1 MKISSKN
8 EFHTLVSSLRSLL
21 SENGVNIKTS
31 RAQELLSRSLG
42 YKSANGLYASLPVE
56 IDLTHKVFEVFDWI
70 LQEKHEASD
79 TSGAVILRELESTH
93 RSYSTRWGSDA
104 KCYPTQLSET
114 ENYWYLTNDGWLPWK
129 DMDFARMR
137 VELNIY
143 KVVHSNFGPFLDEHS
158 FSGSARPIWT
168 ADIASTAFEVE
179 AARLEREYGD
189 MPNKDLMFAVAK

>member
-8 EFHTLVSSLRSLL
+8 EFHSLVSSLRSLL
-21 SENGVNIKTS
+21 SENEVNIKTS

-56 IDLTHKVFEVFDWI
+56 IDLTHKVFEVFDRI

-93 RSYSTRWGSDA
+93 RSYSTHWDCDA

-114 ENYWYLTNDGWLPWK
+114 ENYWYLTNGGWLPWK
-129 DMDFARMR
+129 DMDFAKMR

-143 KVVHSNFGPFLDEHS
+143 KVVHSNFGSFLDELS

-168 ADIASTAFEVE
+168 ADIASNAFEVE

-189 MPNKDLMFAVAK
+189 MPDKDLMFAVTK